1 MSPVRRGKNLPI
13 YNRIGVLRAERRM

>member
-13 YNRIGVLRAERRM
+13 YNRIGVLRAERR